1 MPRGRKRTPRE
12 SLRPLTAAE
21 RAELQ
26 RALRARNVP
35 RALYLRAGIILAASD
50 GNDDYEIAALAGCDQ
65 RTARKWIDRFNAQGL
80 PGLRDAPRPGQPPRY
95 SAEAR
100 LQAVALLCR
109 RPADVLGDKAQ
120 GRTSWTLELLSQALL
135 EQGYTHRLVP
145 VSLLLTWLRQAHV
158 SFKQAKGWQESTD
171 PDFERKKG
179 PS

>member
-12 SLRPLTAAE
+12 PLRPLTAAE

-35 RALYLRAGIILAASD
+35 RALYLRSRIVLSAAAGHD
-50 GNDDYEIAALAGCDQ
+50 HYEIAALMGCDQ
-65 RTARKWIDRFNAQGL
+65 RTARKWIDRFNAQGMA
-80 PGLRDAPRPGQPPRY
+80 GLRDAPRPGQPPRY
-95 SAEAR
+95 SAEAK
-100 LQAVALLCR
+100 LQAIALLCR
-109 RPADVLGDKAQ
+109 GPTDVLGDKAQ

-135 EQGYTHRLVP
+135 EGGYTHRLVP
-145 VSLLLTWLRQAHV
+145 VSLLHTWLRQADV
-158 SFKQAKGWQESTD
+158 SFKQAKRWQESTD